1 VVKVSIEVR
10 SGAARFDVAVR
21 ASSIQRALSMV
32 GGWYPGGH
40 YRVKFPIDH
49 PESFFAEK
57 LVTQAGMV
65 GFDQLAG
72 VAA

>member
-10 SGAARFDVAVR
+10 KGATRFDVAVR
-21 ASSIQRALSMV
+21 AGSMTRALSLV
-32 GGWYPGGH
+32 EGWYPGGD

-49 PESFFAEK
+49 RESFFVEDLLA
-57 LVTQAGMV
+57 QARMV
-65 GFDQLAG
+65 GLGRLAP